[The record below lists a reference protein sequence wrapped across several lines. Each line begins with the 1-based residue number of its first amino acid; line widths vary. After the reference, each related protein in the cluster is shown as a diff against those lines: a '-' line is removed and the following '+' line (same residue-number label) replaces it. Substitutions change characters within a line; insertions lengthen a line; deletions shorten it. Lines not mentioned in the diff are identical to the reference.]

1 MKVSVRGPRGADDGD
16 LGAGPMHI
24 TTPGASGA
32 RARAALAL
40 ADGAPFLQPLD
51 GEASVFLNDH
61 RLAGSQ
67 WLRDGDR
74 ARIGDAVLTVRVLK
88 DGLVLQT
95 DADVGLATGTP
106 PIRLTPPP
114 PAPVPRRRR
123 VGGAYVLMA
132 LAALTG
138 ALWFVFSARM
148 LYVEIQPVPDR
159 VSLDGTLPALRL
171 REGYLA
177 LPGVYRLGAERNGY
191 QRVVHEV
198 EVTHATNQRLSI
210 ALVRLPGYLSV
221 ETPGVAGATVL
232 VGGEVKGRTPLSGIE
247 LAAAEHEITIRA
259 EGYAEF
265 SRTVEIEGLG
275 RRQTFTAA
283 LIPASAS
290 VTVQSKTT
298 GAALWVDGKQIG
310 ALPVTVELPAGTREI
325 EIRAPGHKPWKQS
338 IAVTA
343 GQPQAIG
350 PVALAPADAQLR
362 VASEPTGASVAL
374 DGRYAG
380 TTPTTL
386 ALSPGRE
393 HRITFSKQGFG
404 TASRTVRL
412 ERAEERNLS
421 VTLSS
426 EMGQVT
432 LEVQPQDAVLSIEG
446 RTIRP
451 ANGRHAL
458 PAAPTLLEITR
469 DGFRPAQLWVTPKPG
484 FEQTLAVTL
493 RATGA
498 AAADALPQRIAAPD
512 GAVMVLVRPGKFTM
526 GASRRDPGQ
535 RANETLREVQ
545 LSRAY
550 YLGATEV
557 TNAQFQK
564 YRPNHRSG
572 RFGSVGLEVPSH
584 PVVSV
589 RWEDAAGYCN
599 WLNEAAQLPASYAG
613 GQSGLAAVLP
623 LRHGF
628 RLPTEAEWEWAARRA
643 GVEKAGRF
651 PWGDAMP
658 PAPGSG
664 NFADRSV
671 SGELADTL
679 KGYDD
684 GYAGTAPVGRFAA
697 SAAGFFDLAGNAAE
711 WVHDYYDIRAI
722 TAPEK
727 DPTGPAAGK
736 QHVIRGSSWMHA
748 SVSALRWAYRDYGT
762 EPRPDVGF
770 RCARYATEIP

>member
-1 MKVSVRGPRGADDGD
+1 MKASVRGPRGASDGD
-16 LGAGPMHI
+16 LGAGPLVI
-24 TTPGASGA
+24 TTPGVSGA
-32 RARAALAL
+32 RPGAALAL
-40 ADGAPFLQPLD
+40 AAGTPYLQPLD
-51 GEASVFLNDH
+51 GETAVFLNDH
-61 RLAGSQ
+61 RLAASQ

-74 ARIGDAVLTVRVLK
+74 ARIGDAVLTVRVMK

-95 DADVGLATGTP
+95 DADVALVTP
-106 PIRLTPPP
+106 SLPAQLTPPAS
-114 PAPVPRRRR
+114 APVSRRRR
-123 VGGAYVLMA
+123 ISGPYVLLA
-132 LAALTG
+132 LAALAG
-138 ALWFVFSARM
+138 VLWFVFSASM
-148 LYVEIQPVPDR
+148 LYVDIQPVPDR
-159 VSLDGTLPALRL
+159 VSLDGTIPALRL

-177 LPGVYRLGAERNGY
+177 LPGVYRLMAERSGY
-191 QRVVHEV
+191 QRLVREV
-198 EVTHATNQRLSI
+198 EITHATNQRVSL
-210 ALVRLPGYLSV
+210 ALAKLPGYLSV
-221 ETPGVAGATVL
+221 ETPGIAGATVL
-232 VGGEVKGRTPLSGIE
+232 ASGEVMGRTPLTDIE
-247 LAAAEHEITIRA
+247 VAAGEHQIVVHA
-259 EGYAEF
+259 DGYAEF
-265 SRTVEIEGLG
+265 SRTIQIEGLG
-275 RRQTFTAA
+275 RRQALTAA
-283 LIPASAS
+283 LVQASAS
-290 VTVQSKTT
+290 VSVQSSTA
-298 GAALWVDGKQIG
+298 GATLWVDGNRIG
-310 ALPVTVELPAGTREI
+310 ALPVIAEFPAGTRAI

-362 VASEPTGASVAL
+362 VESEPTGASVAL

-404 TASRTVRL
+404 TASRSVRL
-412 ERAEERNLS
+412 ERAEERNLR

-432 LEVQPQDAVLSIEG
+432 LEVEPQDAVLSIEG
-446 RTIRP
+446 RTIGP

-484 FEQTLAVTL
+484 FEQTLAVKL
-493 RATGA
+493 RVAGA
-498 AAADALPQRIAAPD
+498 AAVDAPPGRIAAPD
-512 GAVMVLVRPGKFTM
+512 GTVMVLVRPGKFTM

-535 RANETLREVQ
+535 RANEMLREVQ

-557 TNAQFQK
+557 TNTQFQK
-564 YRPNHRSG
+564 YRPQHRSG

-584 PVVSV
+584 PVVNV

-599 WLNEAAQLPASYAG
+599 WLNDAAQLPASYASG
-613 GQSGLAAVLP
+613 PGGLAPVLP
-623 LRHGF
+623 FRHGF

-643 GVEKAGRF
+643 GVEKESRF

-679 KGYDD
+679 KDYND
-684 GYAGTAPVGRFAA
+684 GHAGTAPVGRFPA
-697 SAAGFFDLAGNAAE
+697 SPAGFFDLAGNAAE
-711 WVHDYYDIRAI
+711 WVHDYYDIRA
-722 TAPEK
+722 TTVPEK
-727 DPTGPAAGK
+727 EPTGPAAGK
-736 QHVIRGSSWMHA
+736 QHVIRGSSWMQA
-748 SVSALRWAYRDYGT
+748 SVSALRWTFRDYGT

-770 RCARYATEIP
+770 RCARYATETP